1 MRESM
6 WKAGCEEG
14 TATARKART
23 GRTDAIDSH
32 RREHPYTRM
41 SRADVGRYLAGD
53 LTLILL
59 LGWLFYDSF
68 VSVIVLFPGMLWM
81 LQEQKRTWRRRRKRE
96 MQRQFLD
103 AIQMMAAS
111 LQSGYSVENAVRASA
126 KELEKLYPRD
136 TFIVLEFQNMAL
148 QLDRNRSVE
157 SLLQDLGERSQVEDL
172 QSFAEVFLTVKRTG
186 GDLLHVIRN
195 TVSCIRQK
203 QETVA
208 EIETVLTGKMTEQK
222 VMSLM
227 PLLILLY
234 VRLTSPEFLSGMY
247 GNLTGRAV
255 MTVCLLIY
263 AVAYLWGKKIVGIEV

>member
-1 MRESM
+1 M
-6 WKAGCEEG
+6 G
-14 TATARKART
+14 
-23 GRTDAIDSH
+23 
-32 RREHPYTRM
+32 
-41 SRADVGRYLAGD
+41 RADVGRYLAAD
-53 LTLILL
+53 LALILL
-59 LGWLFYDSF
+59 LGWLFYDSLI
-68 VSVIVLFPGMLWM
+68 SAIGLLPGMFWM
-81 LQEQKRTWRRRRKRE
+81 LQEQKNTLRRRRRQE
-96 MQRQFLD
+96 MQQQFLD

-136 TFIVLEFQNMAL
+136 AFIVLEFRNLAF

-157 SLLQDLGERSQVEDL
+157 
-172 QSFAEVFLTVKRTG
+172 
-186 GDLLHVIRN
+186 DLLHVIRN

-203 QETVA
+203 QETIA

-263 AVAYLWGKKIVGIEV
+263 AVAYLWGKKIVRIEV

>member
-1 MRESM
+1 MRESV
-6 WKAGCEEG
+6 WKAGREDG
-14 TATARKART
+14 TAAARKART
-23 GRTDAIDSH
+23 GRTGAIDSH
-32 RREHPYTRM
+32 RQEHPYTRM
-41 SRADVGRYLAGD
+41 DRADVGRYLAGD
-53 LTLILL
+53 LALILL
-59 LGWLFYDSF
+59 LGWLFYDSL

-81 LQEQKRTWRRRRKRE
+81 LREQKKTLCRRRKRE

>member
-1 MRESM
+1 MAAS
-6 WKAGCEEG
+6 
-14 TATARKART
+14 
-23 GRTDAIDSH
+23 D
-32 RREHPYTRM
+32 
-41 SRADVGRYLAGD
+41 
-53 LTLILL
+53 LILL
-59 LGWLFYDSF
+59 LGWLFYDSL

-81 LQEQKRTWRRRRKRE
+81 LREQKRTWRRRRKRE

-126 KELEKLYPRD
+126 KELEKLYPSARVLRMDND
-136 TFIVLEFQNMAL
+136 TTSGKEGHYKILKAFGENMAL
-148 QLDRNRSVE
+148 QLDRNQSVE

>member
-59 LGWLFYDSF
+59 LGWLFYDSL

-81 LQEQKRTWRRRRKRE
+81 LREQKRTWRRRRKRE

-111 LQSGYSVENAVRASA
+111 LQSG
-126 KELEKLYPRD
+126 
-136 TFIVLEFQNMAL
+136 
-148 QLDRNRSVE
+148 
-157 SLLQDLGERSQVEDL
+157 
-172 QSFAEVFLTVKRTG
+172 
-186 GDLLHVIRN
+186 
-195 TVSCIRQK
+195 
-203 QETVA
+203 
-208 EIETVLTGKMTEQK
+208 
-222 VMSLM
+222 
-227 PLLILLY
+227 
-234 VRLTSPEFLSGMY
+234 
-247 GNLTGRAV
+247 
-255 MTVCLLIY
+255 
-263 AVAYLWGKKIVGIEV
+263 

>member
-1 MRESM
+1 MRESV
-6 WKAGCEEG
+6 WKAGREDG
-14 TATARKART
+14 TAAARKART
-23 GRTDAIDSH
+23 GRTGAIDSH
-32 RREHPYTRM
+32 RQEHPYTRM
-41 SRADVGRYLAGD
+41 DRADVGRYLAGD

-157 SLLQDLGERSQVEDL
+157 SLLQDLGGS
-172 QSFAEVFLTVKRTG
+172 AFLEGDCLVVQGGTPLTG
-186 GDLLHVIRN
+186 GAARSYGDHRIAMAAA
-195 TVSCIRQK
+195 
-203 QETVA
+203 VA
-208 EIETVLTGKMTEQK
+208 ASLCTG
-222 VMSLM
+222 
-227 PLLILLY
+227 P
-234 VRLTSPEFLSGMY
+234 VRLIGAE
-247 GNLTGRAV
+247 AV
-255 MTVCLLIY
+255 TKSYPRFWQDYQSL
-263 AVAYLWGKKIVGIEV
+263 GGIWEEIS

>member
-1 MRESM
+1 MI
-6 WKAGCEEG
+6 
-14 TATARKART
+14 RT
-23 GRTDAIDSH
+23 
-32 RREHPYTRM
+32 
-41 SRADVGRYLAGD
+41 
-53 LTLILL
+53 
-59 LGWLFYDSF
+59 
-68 VSVIVLFPGMLWM
+68 
-81 LQEQKRTWRRRRKRE
+81 
-96 MQRQFLD
+96 
-103 AIQMMAAS
+103 
-111 LQSGYSVENAVRASA
+111 
-126 KELEKLYPRD
+126 
-136 TFIVLEFQNMAL
+136 
-148 QLDRNRSVE
+148 
-157 SLLQDLGERSQVEDL
+157 
-172 QSFAEVFLTVKRTG
+172 
-186 GDLLHVIRN
+186 